1 MSSVLELVQ
10 NDREK
15 VVIKVNAKDPL
26 TVALNPEFNSEMAYI
41 TVTKGKKHIMTI
53 IKEDGTSW
61 SFHWGGNSC
70 TMVSD
75 SVLAMKN
82 KVIAFIRENGIA
94 YGLTDY
100 PTKATIFYNDYFK
113 SWQLTLERGREED
126 HIWYKDAA
134 NETDMILYARKFIN
148 VEGWG
153 QRKAQTGIKVWEA
166 VF

>member
-1 MSSVLELVQ
+1 MAVLELVSVD
-10 NDREK
+10 NEK

-41 TVTKGKKHIMTI
+41 TITRGEKHIMTI

-61 SFHWGGNSC
+61 SFHWGGYST

-82 KVIAFIRENGIA
+82 KVIAFIRKNGIA
-94 YGLTDY
+94 YGLTGE
-100 PTKATIFYNDYFK
+100 PTKATICYNHNFK

-126 HIWYKDAA
+126 HIWYKDAV
-134 NETDMILYARKFIN
+134 NETDMIVYARKFIN

>member
-1 MSSVLELVQ
+1 MAVLELVQ
-10 NDREK
+10 NDKDK

-26 TVALNPEFNSEMAYI
+26 TVALNPEFNANMAYI
-41 TVTKGKKHIMTI
+41 TVTKGEKHIMTI
-53 IKEDGTSW
+53 IRDDGTSW
-61 SFHWGGNSC
+61 SFHWGGYST
-70 TMVSD
+70 TMISD

-94 YGLTDY
+94 YGLTGE
-100 PTKATIFYNDYFK
+100 PTKATICYNHNFK
-113 SWQLTLERGREED
+113 SWQLTLEHGREED

-134 NETDMILYARKFIN
+134 NETDMIVYARKFIN

>member
-1 MSSVLELVQ
+1 MSSLLNKTRMLNKILQKSGTEPVAFQDICALLSEVLEC
-10 NDREK
+10 N
-15 VVIKVNAKDPL
+15 
-26 TVALNPEFNSEMAYI
+26 AYI
-41 TVTKGKKHIMTI
+41 ISKKGK
-53 IKEDGTSW
+53 
-61 SFHWGGNSC
+61 
-70 TMVSD
+70 
-75 SVLAMKN
+75 VLGYTFGKDFECEAMKK

-94 YGLTDY
+94 YGLTGY

-134 NETDMILYARKFIN
+134 NETDMIVYARKFIN